1 VLAAE
6 DDLRLLASRLQC
18 ARAPAV
24 LGIAKVQVLFADGC
38 GPLYHRSSAENL
50 GAAIRE
56 ATAALS

>member
-1 VLAAE
+1 MRRV
-6 DDLRLLASRLQC
+6 
-18 ARAPAV
+18 PAV

-50 GAAIRE
+50 GPAIRE